1 MYCALLVALMK
12 SSCPTP
18 LDEEITPELCYFPN
32 PARFGLVFL
41 NKSVS
46 VKAESPLFEAVDDS
60 FVSKR

>member
-1 MYCALLVALMK
+1 MK

-18 LDEEITPELCYFPN
+18 LDEEEAELDYFPN

-41 NKSVS
+41 NNSVS

-60 FVSKR
+60 FVSRR